1 MNRRCKGDSLGKI
14 TFHGNQGFSTVDYT
28 IGSHEILHLFET
40 FVREPS
46 PFSDHCQLLSWIK
59 IDSSLLNS
67 KDTSNE
73 GEFFNLPRQFKWTED
88 SKDSFTSALQS
99 DEINKLIHDFE
110 ILNFDQVGDV
120 NEIVDKFITILETA
134 AKHSLPLVKL
144 NKNSEKRHSQIWFDS
159 DCSNVRKLLSR
170 LSHKTHKNPFDEQTR
185 LEYMS
190 VRRQYKQLLRDKK
203 LKYRGNKID

>member
-28 IGSHEILHLFET
+28 IVSHENLHLFET

-46 PFSDHCQLLSWIK
+46 PFSEHCQLLSWIK

-144 NKNSEKRHSQIWFDS
+144 NKNSEKMHSQIWFDS

-170 LSHKTHKNPFDEQTR
+170 LSHKTLKNPFDEQTR

-203 LKYRGNKID
+203 QN

>member
-1 MNRRCKGDSLGKI
+1 MI
-14 TFHGNQGFSTVDYT
+14 
-28 IGSHEILHLFET
+28 HE
-40 FVREPS
+40 
-46 PFSDHCQLLSWIK
+46 
-59 IDSSLLNS
+59 
-67 KDTSNE
+67 
-73 GEFFNLPRQFKWTED
+73 
-88 SKDSFTSALQS
+88 
-99 DEINKLIHDFE
+99 FE

-170 LSHKTHKNPFDEQTR
+170 PSHKTLKNPFDEQTR

-203 LKYRGNKID
+203 LKYRDNKID

>member
-1 MNRRCKGDSLGKI
+1 MRFTRVLPTVVTPRKSFDNIVNDLGKHLLEMCKSLDLRILNGRCKGDSLGKI
-14 TFHGNQGFSTVDYT
+14 TFHGNQGFSTVDY
-28 IGSHEILHLFET
+28 IIVSHKILHLFET
-40 FVREPS
+40 FVVREPS

-59 IDSSLLNS
+59 IDSSLLNN

-120 NEIVDKFITILETA
+120 NEIVDKFITILKTA
-134 AKHSLPLVKL
+134 AKHSLPLVKV
-144 NKNSEKRHSQIWFDS
+144 NKNSEKKAL
-159 DCSNVRKLLSR
+159 SNLV
-170 LSHKTHKNPFDEQTR
+170 
-185 LEYMS
+185 
-190 VRRQYKQLLRDKK
+190 
-203 LKYRGNKID
+203 